1 MSCLPLEQLSK
12 SQRSAVELQIEPNAK
27 IVQSHFRGQTSLKAC
42 QIMRTF
48 ASQAER
54 VQHLIV
60 DGLNNLPQTGQPATQ
75 GFGPALPFAAL
86 MWRSDQIDLI
96 LLMPAPSRSL
106 TSKAFVSHIRSLSGQ
121 AAASQLGRRRLA
133 SGKQGRSQVLV
144 VGTRAPKAETRNHP
158 LCGDAQ
164 QKVEAFVP
172 PDAIT
177 PADICLT
184 RQPAQAAPLRITGH
198 HSHAV
203 QDFIG
208 RLLPVQKLHQEQRK
222 GGDRISIG
230 SLQSIELAPMGQLRE
245 RFSQMMLR
253 IAIKRSFA
261 GKLHP
266 LPKQGQRDHLTSAQ
280 RCLRTWFGSLWL
292 VFRLAKI
299 VYHDVQCCY
308 EGIQIDHQR
317 APFLT
322 NWFSK
327 LTVRPGS
334 LLFNP
339 FLIHTKRLRRR
350 NKMQDSTVQTELQP
364 FHSGEDIPPIT
375 REPTG

>member
-1 MSCLPLEQLSK
+1 MGAV
-12 SQRSAVELQIEPNAK
+12 SQRTSVLSLCAASFARSVPAVAPSEP
-27 IVQSHFRGQTSLKAC
+27 VQSTA
-42 QIMRTF
+42 
-48 ASQAER
+48 A
-54 VQHLIV
+54 
-60 DGLNNLPQTGQPATQ
+60 NLSRCDHRL
-75 GFGPALPFAAL
+75 GP
-86 MWRSDQIDLI
+86 
-96 LLMPAPSRSL
+96 
-106 TSKAFVSHIRSLSGQ
+106 
-121 AAASQLGRRRLA
+121 
-133 SGKQGRSQVLV
+133 
-144 VGTRAPKAETRNHP
+144 
-158 LCGDAQ
+158 
-164 QKVEAFVP
+164 
-172 PDAIT
+172 
-177 PADICLT
+177 
-184 RQPAQAAPLRITGH
+184 
-198 HSHAV
+198 
-203 QDFIG
+203 
-208 RLLPVQKLHQEQRK
+208 LLPVQKLHQEQRK

-327 LTVRPGS
+327 L
-334 LLFNP
+334 
-339 FLIHTKRLRRR
+339 
-350 NKMQDSTVQTELQP
+350 
-364 FHSGEDIPPIT
+364 
-375 REPTG
+375 